1 MVVVN
6 LAGWQ
11 PRDGLTLLPDGWEQH
26 NAAPLNGTRTAD
38 VEVWSGPADGEPEWV
53 YTAGTETRNHGTL
66 IASPTARIQRLLSED
81 EQPAGEQEVTTRRY
95 LVALPRDLA
104 EVTTRARIKVVDSG
118 DAHLDGHYLSVA
130 DVQGGSLRLE
140 RHLICLD
147 NLT

>member
-1 MVVVN
+1 MVN

-11 PRDGLTLLPDGWEQH
+11 PRAGVTVLPDGWGQH
-26 NAAPLNGTRTAD
+26 NAAPLSGTRTAT
-38 VEVWSGPADGEPEWV
+38 VQVWSGPADGAPEWV
-53 YTAGTETRNHGTL
+53 LVDGQETRDHGAL
-66 IASPTARIQRLLSED
+66 LGSPSVRIQRLAD
-81 EQPAGEQEVTTRRY
+81 AVYADAGTQQVVTRRY

-118 DAHLDGHYLSVA
+118 DAQLDGHYLSVA